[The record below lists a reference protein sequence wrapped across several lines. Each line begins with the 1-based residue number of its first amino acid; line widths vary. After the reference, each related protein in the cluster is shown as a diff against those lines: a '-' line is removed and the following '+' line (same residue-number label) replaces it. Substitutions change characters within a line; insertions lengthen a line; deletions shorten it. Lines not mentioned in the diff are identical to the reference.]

1 MRALLVDDDR
11 ELARLLSEYLR
22 SHGVSLDHAE
32 DGALALAALETALGS
47 PEQAIDIVLLDVMLP
62 GADGFEVCRRI
73 RAKHDVPI
81 VMLTARGE
89 DTDRVVGL
97 ELGADDYVPKP
108 FNPRELLARMRA
120 ILRRARPSGQPMGAT
135 GAVDAASAS
144 LIELGDL
151 AVDVP
156 GHKATQGGQEL
167 SLTSFEF
174 RVLVAL
180 ARRAGETVTRE
191 ELAEAVLPSRLSAE
205 SRPKGAHYD
214 PSVDRSLDVHVSHL
228 RQKLGDDGREPRR
241 IRTVRGIG
249 YVLVKPS

>member
-11 ELARLLSEYLR
+11 ELGRLLRDYLEP
-22 SHGVSLDHAE
+22 HGVSVDHVLDGVH
-32 DGALALAALETALGS
+32 ALESLS
-47 PEQAIDIVLLDVMLP
+47 DVSSSYDIVLLDVMLP
-62 GADGFEVCRRI
+62 EMNGFEVCRRI
-73 RAKHDVPI
+73 RVQHAVPI

-89 DTDRVVGL
+89 GTDRVVGL
-97 ELGADDYVPKP
+97 ELGADDYVAKP

-120 ILRRARPSGQPMGAT
+120 VLRRSRP
-135 GAVDAASAS
+135 ASS
-144 LIELGDL
+144 VSDRIELGDL
-151 AVDVP
+151 LIDVP
-156 GHKATQGGQEL
+156 AHRAVLGGQEL

-180 ARRAGETVTRE
+180 ARRVGETVRRE
-191 ELAEAVLPSRLSAE
+191 ELAGAVLSNAAR
-205 SRPKGAHYD
+205 YD

-228 RQKLGDDGREPRR
+228 RHKMGDDGREPRR